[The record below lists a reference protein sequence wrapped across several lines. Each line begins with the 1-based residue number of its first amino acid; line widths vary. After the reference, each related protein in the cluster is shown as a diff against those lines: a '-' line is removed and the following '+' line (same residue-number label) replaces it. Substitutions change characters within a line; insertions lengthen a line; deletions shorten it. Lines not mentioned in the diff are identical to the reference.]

1 MAVAGLLL
9 ELGVLRWLCP
19 STTEYVTRREP
30 FAVIYLSYKRKLV
43 MAYALHVA
51 F

>member
-30 FAVIYLSYKRKLV
+30 FAVISLSYKGKLV
-43 MAYALHVA
+43 MANEIHVG